1 MAQNYGANNIDSLE
15 SHICTAS
22 VVYHFCSENRLFKIL
37 PKKPAQIANLKNP
50 DLDVIRRIH
59 PECRFYGLTIR
70 WIFPPKRTHIFIK
83 KSYNVKRRRQ
93 QGRKK
98 SSGHISKTT
107 IFARASRFFL
117 LYDVKQRILL
127 FVFLFVF
134 FFRDVTKTV
143 NGDRGTAMGK
153 GKMKNGNKT

>member
-1 MAQNYGANNIDSLE
+1 MMRLNDMAQNYGANNIDSLE

-37 PKKPAQIANLKNP
+37 PQKPAQIANLKNP

-107 IFARASRFFL
+107 IFARASRFFFTFFCRCCTTWNKGFCCL
-117 LYDVKQRILL
+117 SSCS
-127 FVFLFVF
+127 F
-134 FFRDVTKTV
+134 FFSGC
-143 NGDRGTAMGK
+143 N
-153 GKMKNGNKT
+153 

>member
-1 MAQNYGANNIDSLE
+1 MMRLNDMAQNYGANNIDSLE

-117 LYDVKQRILL
+117 HFFAVVVRRETKD
-127 FVFLFVF
+127 FVVCLPVRF
-134 FFRDVTKTV
+134 FFSGC
-143 NGDRGTAMGK
+143 N
-153 GKMKNGNKT
+153 